1 MSDIL
6 IKGMEMPQCCIECP
20 LLLAYRLRHENKTIY
35 YCTGRVPKDLRFS
48 EDADLTK
55 RPNDCPLVE
64 VKEVKFKNSDD
75 ALKLYSDEKKI
86 WTEASE

>member
-6 IKGMEMPQCCIECP
+6 IKNMEKPKACFRP
-20 LLLAYRLRHENKTIY
+20 LCRDFCYFHVTGWDGRGNYCQLTGNKVKCNKID
-35 YCTGRVPKDLRFS
+35 R
-48 EDADLTK
+48 
-55 RPNDCPLVE
+55 DCPIVE

-75 ALKLYSDEKKI
+75 ALKLYADEKKI

>member
-6 IKGMEMPQCCIECP
+6 IKGMEMPK
-20 LLLAYRLRHENKTIY
+20 R
-35 YCTGRVPKDLRFS
+35 CTGCFNSKCLLFFEHTD
-48 EDADLTK
+48 
-55 RPNDCPLVE
+55 PNNSRHPNCPLVE